1 MRSHHFFTFFD
12 EDEFYCIVGFQLEC
26 YKLLAKGKPTI
37 YFFETW
43 KFHLFIFMS
52 MHGTG
57 HYEDAADDAA
67 PLLMPAELYRR
78 HSVRQ
83 LQLQVAGGKIKLKR

>member
-1 MRSHHFFTFFD
+1 MMMKFITVLWDSNV
-12 EDEFYCIVGFQLEC
+12 YNSC
-26 YKLLAKGKPTI
+26 KGETHNIFSKRGNFI
-37 YFFETW
+37 YSF
-43 KFHLFIFMS
+43 FMS

>member
-1 MRSHHFFTFFD
+1 MFTT
-12 EDEFYCIVGFQLEC
+12 V
-26 YKLLAKGKPTI
+26 AKGKPTI
-37 YFFETW
+37 FFSKRG
-43 KFHLFIFMS
+43 KFIYSFFMS

>member
-1 MRSHHFFTFFD
+1 MKMNFI
-12 EDEFYCIVGFQLEC
+12 YCIVGFQFEC
-26 YKLLAKGKPTI
+26 LTVAKGKPTI